1 MNHKEQIETLK
12 NLNNV
17 CNLIKILQTPEKNG
31 IHIEDNDLKAAK
43 NTSQKLF
50 HNLIQY
56 YIKDY
61 KGIWSK

>member
-17 CNLIKILQTPEKNG
+17 CNLIKILQTPENNG
-31 IHIEDNDLKAAK
+31 IHIDDNDLKAAK
-43 NTSQKLF
+43 NISQKMF